1 MKNSHKRRKRKG
13 KVIWGLIGVLV
24 LTAAIVFGLF
34 RVNEIS
40 VSGNSTFTSAQIQ
53 QAILQ
58 DGLCQNTLYLMW
70 KYSDKTRAE
79 KALPF
84 LSSVEVKMES
94 PFKVQVHVYEK
105 QAVGYVRTQG
115 KYVYFDRTGL
125 IIENS
130 QKLHENVPEVTGLT
144 LDKVTLY
151 KNLTATDPDKLDTVI
166 RVADLLNQEGLTP
179 DEIRYSTKDELI
191 LIFGKL
197 NVLMGDESSI
207 EDKISVLSSILPTV
221 ADKSGNLNMES
232 YSSQSQSV
240 TYRDTPETETET
252 AGETETDENGNVI
265 AGSSDNS
272 DSEATH
278 ATQASGALTYQE
290 SDGTF
295 AEDADGNRY
304 YTDKNGNVTY
314 NVDSYNYV
322 DSNGDI
328 ITDGYGYIDPYTGA
342 YIQ

>member
-13 KVIWGLIGVLV
+13 KVIWGFIGVLV

-179 DEIRYSTKDELI
+179 DEIR
-191 LIFGKL
+191 
-197 NVLMGDESSI
+197 
-207 EDKISVLSSILPTV
+207 
-221 ADKSGNLNMES
+221 
-232 YSSQSQSV
+232 
-240 TYRDTPETETET
+240 
-252 AGETETDENGNVI
+252 
-265 AGSSDNS
+265 
-272 DSEATH
+272 
-278 ATQASGALTYQE
+278 
-290 SDGTF
+290 
-295 AEDADGNRY
+295 
-304 YTDKNGNVTY
+304 
-314 NVDSYNYV
+314 
-322 DSNGDI
+322 
-328 ITDGYGYIDPYTGA
+328 
-342 YIQ
+342 

>member
-1 MKNSHKRRKRKG
+1 MRN
-13 KVIWGLIGVLV
+13 
-24 LTAAIVFGLF
+24 
-34 RVNEIS
+34 
-40 VSGNSTFTSAQIQ
+40 
-53 QAILQ
+53 
-58 DGLCQNTLYLMW
+58 M
-70 KYSDKTRAE
+70 
-79 KALPF
+79 
-84 LSSVEVKMES
+84 
-94 PFKVQVHVYEK
+94 
-105 QAVGYVRTQG
+105 AVGYVRTQG

-252 AGETETDENGNVI
+252 
-265 AGSSDNS
+265 GSPDGDGRERKCDRRKLRQFRQRGDPCHPGQRCSDL
-272 DSEATH
+272 
-278 ATQASGALTYQE
+278 SG
-290 SDGTF
+290 
-295 AEDADGNRY
+295 
-304 YTDKNGNVTY
+304 V
-314 NVDSYNYV
+314 
-322 DSNGDI
+322 
-328 ITDGYGYIDPYTGA
+328 
-342 YIQ
+342 

>member
-1 MKNSHKRRKRKG
+1 MKNSHKRRKKKG
-13 KVIWGLIGVLV
+13 KVIWGFIGILV

-34 RVNEIS
+34 RVKEIS
-40 VSGNSTFTSAQIQ
+40 VSGNSTFASTQIQ

-58 DGLCQNTLYLMW
+58 DGLCQNTLYLLW
-70 KYSDKTRAE
+70 KYSDREKAE

-84 LSSVEVKMES
+84 LSSVEVKMVN

-125 IIENS
+125 VIENS

-144 LDKVTLY
+144 VDKATLY
-151 KNLTATDPDKLDTVI
+151 ETLTATEPDKLDTVV
-166 RVADLLNQEGLTP
+166 RVADLLKQEGLTP

-240 TYRDTPETETET
+240 TYRDVPETEAE
-252 AGETETDENGNVI
+252 GVTETDENGNVV
-265 AGSSDNS
+265 ADSSGS
-272 DSEATH
+272 EETH
-278 ATQASGALTYQE
+278 TTQASGAPTYQE

-295 AEDADGNRY
+295 AVDADGNRY

>member
-13 KVIWGLIGVLV
+13 RVKWGIIGTLL
-24 LTAAIVFGLF
+24 LTAAVVFGLF
-34 RVNEIS
+34 RVKEIS
-40 VSGNSTFTSAQIQ
+40 VSGNSTFTSTQIQ

-58 DGLCQNTLYLMW
+58 DGLCQNTLYLIW
-70 KYSDKTRAE
+70 KYNDKEKAE
-79 KALPF
+79 NALPF
-84 LSSVEVKMES
+84 LSSVEVKMVS

-105 QAVGYVRTQG
+105 MAVGYVRTQG

-125 IIENS
+125 VIESS
-130 QKLHENVPEVTGLT
+130 QKRHENVPEVTGLT
-144 LDKVTLY
+144 VDKVTLY
-151 KNLTATDPDKLDTVI
+151 KALSASEPDKLDTVI
-166 RVADLLNQEGLTP
+166 RVADLLNQEGLVP
-179 DEIRYSTKDELI
+179 DEIRYSTKEELI

-197 NVLMGDESSI
+197 NVLMGDESSL
-207 EDKISVLSSILPTV
+207 EDKISVLSSILPNV
-221 ADKSGNLNMES
+221 AEKSGNLNMES

-240 TYRDTPETETET
+240 TYRDTPETEAEVQ
-252 AGETETDENGNVI
+252 TETDENGNVI
-265 AGSSDNS
+265 AGSSDG
-272 DSEATH
+272 EETP
-278 ATQASGALTYQE
+278 ATQASGAPNYQE

-304 YTDKNGNVTY
+304 YTDKKGNITY

-322 DSNGDI
+322 DSNGEI